1 MTLIEDF
8 RKEIREI
15 LSGTIKERRIPE
27 WPEYWKFIER
37 ESRIVSYP
45 IEIIRPY
52 GRAFHILRK
61 KSDNAQKFKRNFL
74 LNEKIYSL
82 LDDFIIK
89 LKYEDEEMV
98 MTDIDGRIGQLFES
112 IQKMQ
117 TERYLFFI
125 PIMALSVEQDLTLTI
140 GDSNII
146 ALSEPYLQSIESQYS
161 TKLRIVD
168 ETLSETIERLRKT
181 DDTSTFAEVTVE
193 APDDVKAVE
202 IAVQKADTCLN
213 VLRLYNS
220 GAQFYLRDEFP
231 QQLTSSIMYLNIN
244 TKCPGQSYR
253 VVNSIPTIPEIN
265 SRNLN
270 MMRRLG
276 LNIIDTL
283 LLTSEKDLTELQKS
297 ILDAIFWFGNGVKD
311 RQQISKFVKYLIAM
325 EAILIPTNERN
336 KKETIAK
343 RFTSIMYSKGDN
355 EKKKEVYRTMSDLYI
370 LRNYIIHRGENSV
383 SETDLN
389 ITAYW
394 AQQMVLFVLPYAEK
408 YNTVTELI
416 NKEFPIDES
425 FFSREGAVADKADQ
439 G

>member
-15 LSGTIKERRIPE
+15 LSGTIKERRIP
-27 WPEYWKFIER
+27 PEYWKFIER
-37 ESRIVSYP
+37 EGRIVSFP
-45 IEIIRPY
+45 IEIFWPY

-74 LNEKIYSL
+74 SNEKICSL

-98 MTDIDGRIGQLFES
+98 MTDIDRRIGQLFDS
-112 IQKMQ
+112 IQKIQ
-117 TERYLFFI
+117 TEKYIFFI
-125 PIMALSVEQDLTLTI
+125 PIMALSVEQNLTLTI
-140 GDSNII
+140 GDSDII

-181 DDTSTFAEVTVE
+181 NDTSTFAVVTVD
-193 APDDVKAVE
+193 APDDAKAVE

-220 GAQFYLRDEFP
+220 GEQFYLRDEFP
-231 QQLTSSIMYLNIN
+231 QQLKSGIMYLNIN
-244 TKCPGQSYR
+244 TKCLGQSYR
-253 VVNSIPTIPEIN
+253 VVNSIPTILEIN
-265 SRNLN
+265 SGNLN
-270 MMRRLG
+270 TMRQGG

-283 LLTSEKDLTELQKS
+283 LTSEKDLTQLQRS

-343 RFTSIMYSKGDN
+343 RFTSIMCSERDN

-389 ITAYW
+389 NTAYW

-425 FFSREGAVADKADQ
+425 FFSNL
-439 G
+439 